1 MIQSVEIREKQ
12 IIKKIAAT
20 DPCKENQ
27 FAVDNNKSSVG
38 AYYLGTKNEQNDL
51 REFYSFL
58 IDGVHQVEV
67 SAKKIE
73 KYYCD
78 VKMRVMPYKYF
89 YTDQLDMFK
98 NAIQKFKN
106 EDINLSLLHFDER
119 SAGRVFLKFGDAK
132 IDQEFQKLLL
142 GSITEMV
149 FTRKSDT
156 LQIEL
161 RVVGN
166 VEDNICNSLF
176 KKKFDPHKIK
186 QTFEEYVNKYNDDL
200 GTLKFSIDFG
210 KFINKGLVDIDSIFN
225 EADGSSIFDTTHGE
239 LIKNQAKVYDLIY
252 IDNSTLYED
261 VTTNNAPIEF
271 LEGGYNKIYYGIPGV
286 GKSYYIKNTVL
297 ASVPSSNV
305 FRTTF
310 FLDYTNSD
318 FIGQIMPVVNG
329 DKVEYK
335 SIPGPFTKALTCAYE
350 HPKENVYLV
359 IEEINRGNAAA
370 IFGDIFQLLDREDK
384 TSNGKF
390 KGQSVY
396 PITNQFIEDYL
407 KDNKNLSGDFVS
419 TIEGNIFIPSN
430 LTILATMNTSDQ
442 NVFPLDTAFKRRWD
456 MEKIEPNWAD
466 NQFKDKFIPFTNIT
480 WQDFA
485 TSVNRKMV
493 RQSTNGLILEDKQI
507 GPYFANED
515 MFTDENEDAIRED
528 IEKNNDTII
537 DLNKERLKKFVNNV
551 VDYIWTDVA
560 KFDRENWFIEDKYS
574 FNDVYEAI
582 LSYAA
587 DISDENEKARD
598 FCMKVTFNNNQVVE
612 SDEESDD

>member
-1 MIQSVEIREKQ
+1 
-12 IIKKIAAT
+12 
-20 DPCKENQ
+20 
-27 FAVDNNKSSVG
+27 
-38 AYYLGTKNEQNDL
+38 
-51 REFYSFL
+51 
-58 IDGVHQVEV
+58 
-67 SAKKIE
+67 
-73 KYYCD
+73 
-78 VKMRVMPYKYF
+78 MPR
-89 YTDQLDMFK
+89 TGIHD
-98 NAIQKFKN
+98 
-106 EDINLSLLHFDER
+106 
-119 SAGRVFLKFGDAK
+119 
-132 IDQEFQKLLL
+132 
-142 GSITEMV
+142 
-149 FTRKSDT
+149 
-156 LQIEL
+156 
-161 RVVGN
+161 
-166 VEDNICNSLF
+166 
-176 KKKFDPHKIK
+176 KIK

>member
-78 VKMRVMPYKYF
+78 VKKRVMPYKYF

-149 FTRKSDT
+149 FTRKADT

-166 VEDNICNSLF
+166 LEDNICNSLF
-176 KKKFDPHKIK
+176 KKKLDPHKIK

-442 NVFPLDTAFKRRWD
+442 NVYALDTAFKRRWE
-456 MEKIEPNWAD
+456 MERVKNINTNKDYANLYVPGSKFKWNEFYDTVNKKIRTKEDDLNF
-466 NQFKDKFIPFTNIT
+466 N
-480 WQDFA
+480 
-485 TSVNRKMV
+485 S
-493 RQSTNGLILEDKQI
+493 EDKEL
-507 GPYFANED
+507 GAYFA
-515 MFTDENEDAIRED
+515 
-528 IEKNNDTII
+528 EK
-537 DLNKERLKKFVNNV
+537 
-551 VDYIWTDVA
+551 
-560 KFDRENWFIEDKYS
+560 S
-574 FNDVYEAI
+574 I
-582 LSYAA
+582 LSIKKN
-587 DISDENEKARD
+587 D
-598 FCMKVTFNNNQVVE
+598 NNQVLIDKFAYKVLFYIWDDVVKFE
-612 SDEESDD
+612 RKNWFGSDISSFDDLCDEFRKKHLTIFKNIEKFNNDSEINDKDKEQ